1 MVGRE
6 GRRHKVEL
14 VPGRDGRGAGWPPRR
29 QQSRPVPKAVGFGT
43 LKRRSKR
50 RSAHGDKPHHVR
62 QKVEE
67 RARIGVFPLMRYVP
81 AGRDRCGG
89 MKPSMVPRSDAAIK
103 RTAVP

>member
-1 MVGRE
+1 MRAVDTKSNSFRVETAGAPAGRL
-6 GRRHKVEL
+6 GGGKVA
-14 VPGRDGRGAGWPPRR
+14 V
-29 QQSRPVPKAVGFGT
+29 SKVVGFGT

-67 RARIGVFPLMRYVP
+67 RARIGVFLLMRYVP

-89 MKPSMVPRSDAAIK
+89 VKPSMVPRSDAAIK